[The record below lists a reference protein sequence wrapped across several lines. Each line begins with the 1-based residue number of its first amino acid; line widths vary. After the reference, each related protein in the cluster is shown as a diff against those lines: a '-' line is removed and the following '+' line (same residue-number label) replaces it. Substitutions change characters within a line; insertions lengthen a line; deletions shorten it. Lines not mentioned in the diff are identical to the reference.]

1 MTQKKPSDIFI
12 HAIRAQRH
20 EQEREADNHV
30 RYTFDRLSTAFLF
43 AGECLKKEEYAHIV
57 EDMEYIFNTIFS
69 MGYCPFAKY
78 KDYWEG
84 VWGTMNGELNR
95 QSDYTKVTF
104 TNPALGFYEDR
115 TIGEDVFIMQCDAMR
130 MGLIPLIS
138 RYANAMAINETTMNI
153 ADIWSRMPALISAP
167 DDDTKRA
174 AEDMINDLQ
183 KGKLSVVGDN
193 AFFDGIR
200 AQPLHSG
207 ANSELTNLIEF
218 EQYMKASL
226 NNELGLDMNFNMKR
240 ESISAGETK
249 QQDNLSPLMDSILL
263 SLNRSCE
270 KMNKK
275 TGDDLHVIYN
285 PDGVWGRNER
295 EAEAETQQMENE
307 ANMDTEDVKDE
318 AQTPDVPDA
327 SDENTPDEENIQ
339 NEDNMSGDEDN
350 TPDKENDETDDTSD
364 VTIEINVNKESEDD
378 KNDDERTDENDSS
391 AEDDA

>member
-20 EQEREADNHV
+20 KQEREADNHV

-84 VWGTMNGELNR
+84 VFGTMNGELNR
-95 QSDYTKVTF
+95 QFDYTKVTF
-104 TNPALGFYEDR
+104 ANPALGFYEDR
-115 TIGEDVFIMQCDAMR
+115 TIGEDVFIMQCDSMR

-167 DDDTKRA
+167 DDDTKKA
-174 AEDMINDLQ
+174 ADDMIENLQ
-183 KGKLSVVGDN
+183 NGKLSVVGDN
-193 AFFDGIR
+193 AFFDGIK

-285 PDGVWGRNER
+285 PEGVWGRNER

-307 ANMDTEDVKDE
+307 ANMDTEDVKYE
-318 AQTPDVPDA
+318 QTPDVPDVQ
-327 SDENTPDEENIQ
+327 DENTPDVSDEDNKPDEENTP
-339 NEDNMSGDEDN
+339 DEDN
-350 TPDKENDETDDTSD
+350 TPGDETDDTSD

-378 KNDDERTDENDSS
+378 KDDDERTDENDSS

>member
-1 MTQKKPSDIFI
+1 MTQTKPSDIFI
-12 HAIRAQRH
+12 KAIRAQRH

-43 AGECLKKEEYAHIV
+43 AGECLEKEEYSHIV

-78 KDYWEG
+78 KEYWEG

-95 QSDYTKVTF
+95 QFDYTKVTF
-104 TNPALGFYEDR
+104 ANPALGFYEDR
-115 TIGEDVFIMQCDAMR
+115 TIGEDVFIMQCDSMR

-167 DDDTKRA
+167 DDNTKKA

-193 AFFDGIR
+193 AFFDGIK

-240 ESISAGETK
+240 EAISAGETK

-285 PDGVWGRNER
+285 PEGVWGRNER
-295 EAEAETQQMENE
+295 EAEAETQQMEKE
-307 ANMDTEDVKDE
+307 AEMDTEDVEDAMTD

-327 SDENTPDEENIQ
+327 DDKP
-339 NEDNMSGDEDN
+339 DEDN
-350 TPDKENDETDDTSD
+350 TPGDETDDTSEETDETSD

-378 KNDDERTDENDSS
+378 EDDDKGTDENDSS
-391 AEDDA
+391 AENDT

>member
-1 MTQKKPSDIFI
+1 MTQRKPSDIFI

-30 RYTFDRLSTAFLF
+30 KYTFDRLSTAFLF

-57 EDMEYIFNTIFS
+57 EDMEYIFNTIFA

-78 KDYWEG
+78 KGYWEG

-95 QSDYTKVTF
+95 QYDYTKVTF
-104 TNPALGFYEDR
+104 ANPALGFYEDR
-115 TIGEDVFIMQCDAMR
+115 TIGEDVFIMQCDALR

-153 ADIWSRMPALISAP
+153 ADIWSRLPALISAP
-167 DDDTKRA
+167 DDDTKA
-174 AEDMINDLQ
+174 AADEMIEDLK

-193 AFFDGIR
+193 AFFDGIK

-240 ESISAGETK
+240 ESISAGEAK
-249 QQDNLSPLMDSILL
+249 QQDNLSPLMDSVLL

-285 PDGVWGRNER
+285 PEGVWGRNER
-295 EAEAETQQMENE
+295 EAEAETKQLENE
-307 ANMDTEDVKDE
+307 ADMDTEDVEDAVTD
-318 AQTPDVPDA
+318 AQTPDVPDETQE
-327 SDENTPDEENIQ
+327 DDKTEES
-339 NEDNMSGDEDN
+339 EE
-350 TPDKENDETDDTSD
+350 TSD
-364 VTIEINVNKESEDD
+364 VEIEINVNKESEDED
-378 KNDDERTDENDSS
+378 DDEGTDEKDSS
-391 AEDDA
+391 VENDT

>member
-1 MTQKKPSDIFI
+1 MTQTKPSDIFI
-12 HAIRAQRH
+12 KAIRAQRH

-43 AGECLKKEEYAHIV
+43 AGECLEKEEYSHIV

-78 KDYWEG
+78 KEYWEG

-95 QSDYTKVTF
+95 QFDYTKVTF
-104 TNPALGFYEDR
+104 ANPALGFYEDR
-115 TIGEDVFIMQCDAMR
+115 TIGEDVFIMQCDSMR

-167 DDDTKRA
+167 DDNTKKA
-174 AEDMINDLQ
+174 AEDMISDLQ

-193 AFFDGIR
+193 AFFDGIK

-240 ESISAGETK
+240 EAISAGETK

-285 PDGVWGRNER
+285 PEGVWGRNER
-295 EAEAETQQMENE
+295 EAEAETQQMEKE
-307 ANMDTEDVKDE
+307 AEMDTEDVEDAMTD
-318 AQTPDVPDA
+318 AQTPDVPDI
-327 SDENTPDEENIQ
+327 PDA
-339 NEDNMSGDEDN
+339 DDKPDEDN
-350 TPDKENDETDDTSD
+350 TTGDETDDKSDETDDTSD

-378 KNDDERTDENDSS
+378 EDDDKGTDENDSS
-391 AEDDA
+391 AENDT

>member
-1 MTQKKPSDIFI
+1 MTQTKPSDIFI
-12 HAIRAQRH
+12 KAIRAQRH

-43 AGECLKKEEYAHIV
+43 AGECLEKEEYSHIV

-78 KDYWEG
+78 KEYWEG

-95 QSDYTKVTF
+95 QFDYTKVTF
-104 TNPALGFYEDR
+104 ANPALGFYEDR
-115 TIGEDVFIMQCDAMR
+115 TIGEDVFIMQCDSMR

-167 DDDTKRA
+167 DDNTKKA
-174 AEDMINDLQ
+174 AEDMISDLQ

-193 AFFDGIR
+193 AFFDGIK

-240 ESISAGETK
+240 EAISAGETK

-285 PDGVWGRNER
+285 PEGVWGRNER
-295 EAEAETQQMENE
+295 EAEAETQQMEKE
-307 ANMDTEDVKDE
+307 AEMDTEDVED
-318 AQTPDVPDA
+318 AMTDVQTPDVPDT
-327 SDENTPDEENIQ
+327 DDKP
-339 NEDNMSGDEDN
+339 DEDN
-350 TPDKENDETDDTSD
+350 TPSDKSDESDDTSD

-378 KNDDERTDENDSS
+378 EDDDKGTDENDSS
-391 AEDDA
+391 TENDT